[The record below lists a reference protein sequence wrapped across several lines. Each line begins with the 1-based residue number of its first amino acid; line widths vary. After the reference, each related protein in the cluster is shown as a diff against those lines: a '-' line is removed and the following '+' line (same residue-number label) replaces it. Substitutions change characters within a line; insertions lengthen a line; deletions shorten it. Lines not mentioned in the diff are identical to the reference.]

1 MIEKKR
7 GSAQHMAM
15 AFRIERLV
23 SEEVLVVLR
32 VSGRIHAEHVD
43 MLREL
48 LGLEE
53 VKVVV
58 DLREV
63 TLVDREA
70 VSFLALSEAQ
80 GVELRNCAAYL
91 REWVDRERPHTD
103 TAQANP
109 KAGGGA
115 DIRDL

>member
-1 MIEKKR
+1 
-7 GSAQHMAM
+7 MAM
-15 AFRIERLV
+15 AFRIERFV
-23 SEEVLVVLR
+23 CGEDLVVLQ

-53 VKVVV
+53 VRVVV

-80 GVELRNCAAYL
+80 GVELKNCPAYL
-91 REWVDRERPHTD
+91 REWVDRERPQTD
-103 TAQANP
+103 TARADP
-109 KAGGGA
+109 KAGGGG
-115 DIRDL
+115 DTRDL

>member
-1 MIEKKR
+1 MIEKK
-7 GSAQHMAM
+7 GPPQDMAM
-15 AFRIERLV
+15 AFRVERLV
-23 SEEVLVVLR
+23 CGEELVVLR

-53 VKVVV
+53 VRVVV

-80 GVELRNCAAYL
+80 GFELKNCAAYL
-91 REWVDRERPHTD
+91 REWVDRERTHTD
-103 TAQANP
+103 PARANP

-115 DIRDL
+115 DI

>member
-1 MIEKKR
+1 MIEKEKR
-7 GSAQHMAM
+7 SAPDMAS
-15 AFRIERLV
+15 AFRVERLV
-23 SEEVLVVLR
+23 CGEDLVVLR
-32 VSGRIHAEHVD
+32 VSGRIRAEHVD

-53 VKVVV
+53 VRVVV

-80 GVELRNCAAYL
+80 GVELKNCAAYL
-91 REWVDRERPHTD
+91 REWIDRERPRND
-103 TAQANP
+103 TARADP
-109 KAGGGA
+109 KAGGGD
-115 DIRDL
+115 DI

>member
-1 MIEKKR
+1 MIDKKK

-23 SEEVLVVLR
+23 SGEDIVVLR
-32 VSGRIHAEHVD
+32 VSGRIQAEHVD
-43 MLREL
+43 MLSEL

-91 REWVDRERPHTD
+91 REWVDRERPRND
-103 TAQANP
+103 TYRADP
-109 KAGGGA
+109 KAGGGG
-115 DIRDL
+115 DL

>member
-1 MIEKKR
+1 MIEKKK
-7 GSAQHMAM
+7 GSAQDMAW
-15 AFRIERLV
+15 AFRVERLV
-23 SEEVLVVLR
+23 CGEDLVVLR

-53 VKVVV
+53 VRVVV

-80 GVELRNCAAYL
+80 GVELKNCAAYL
-91 REWVDRERPHTD
+91 REWVDRERPRND
-103 TAQANP
+103 TARADP
-109 KAGGGA
+109 KAGGGG
-115 DIRDL
+115 DI

>member
-1 MIEKKR
+1 MIEKKK

-23 SEEVLVVLR
+23 SGEDIVVLR
-32 VSGRIHAEHVD
+32 VSGRIQAEHVD
-43 MLREL
+43 MLSEL

-91 REWVDRERPHTD
+91 REWVDRERPRNGTD
-103 TAQANP
+103 RANP
-109 KAGGGA
+109 KAGGGG
-115 DIRDL
+115 DI

>member
-1 MIEKKR
+1 
-7 GSAQHMAM
+7 M

-23 SEEVLVVLR
+23 SGEDLVVLR
-32 VSGRIHAEHVD
+32 VSGRIHAEHVE
-43 MLREL
+43 MLKEL

-53 VKVVV
+53 ARVVV

-91 REWVDRERPHTD
+91 REWVDRERPCNNAD
-103 TAQANP
+103 RADP
-109 KAGGGA
+109 KAGGGD
-115 DIRDL
+115 DI

>member
-1 MIEKKR
+1 MIEKKK

-23 SEEVLVVLR
+23 SGEDLVVLR

-53 VKVVV
+53 VRVVV

-80 GVELRNCAAYL
+80 GVELRNCTAYL
-91 REWVDRERPHTD
+91 REWVDRERPRHDTD
-103 TAQANP
+103 RADP
-109 KAGGGA
+109 KAGGGG
-115 DIRDL
+115 DI

>member
-1 MIEKKR
+1 MIEKKK
-7 GSAQHMAM
+7 GSAQDMAW
-15 AFRIERLV
+15 AFRVERLV
-23 SEEVLVVLR
+23 CGEDLVVLR
-32 VSGRIHAEHVD
+32 VSGRIRAEHVD

-53 VKVVV
+53 VRVVV

-80 GVELRNCAAYL
+80 GVELKNCAAYL
-91 REWVDRERPHTD
+91 REWVDRERFHTD
-103 TAQANP
+103 AARADP
-109 KAGGGA
+109 KAGGGG
-115 DIRDL
+115 DI

>member
-1 MIEKKR
+1 
-7 GSAQHMAM
+7 M

-23 SEEVLVVLR
+23 SGEDLVVLR
-32 VSGRIHAEHVD
+32 VSGRIQAEHVD

-53 VKVVV
+53 ARVVV

-80 GVELRNCAAYL
+80 GVELRHCPAYI
-91 REWVDRERPHTD
+91 REWVDRERPRHDADRTD
-103 TAQANP
+103 P
-109 KAGGGA
+109 KAGGGD
-115 DIRDL
+115 DI

>member
-1 MIEKKR
+1 MIEKE
-7 GSAQHMAM
+7 GSPQDMAM
-15 AFRIERLV
+15 AFRVERLV
-23 SEEVLVVLR
+23 SGEECVVLR

-48 LGLEE
+48 LGLEQ
-53 VKVVV
+53 VRVVV

-80 GVELRNCAAYL
+80 GVELKNCAAYL
-91 REWVDRERPHTD
+91 REWVDRERRHTD
-103 TAQANP
+103 TARANP

>member
-1 MIEKKR
+1 MIEKEK
-7 GSAQHMAM
+7 GSVQEMAT
-15 AFRIERLV
+15 AFRVERLV
-23 SEEVLVVLR
+23 CGEDRVVLR

-53 VKVVV
+53 VRVVV
-58 DLREV
+58 DLKEV

-80 GVELRNCAAYL
+80 GVELKNCAAYL
-91 REWVDRERPHTD
+91 REWIDRERSHTD
-103 TAQANP
+103 TARANP
-109 KAGGGA
+109 KLGGGG

>member
-1 MIEKKR
+1 MIEKKK
-7 GSAQHMAM
+7 GSAQDMAM
-15 AFRIERLV
+15 AFRVERLV
-23 SEEVLVVLR
+23 CGEDLVVLR

-53 VKVVV
+53 VRVVV

-80 GVELRNCAAYL
+80 GVELKNCAAYL
-91 REWVDRERPHTD
+91 REWVDRERSHND
-103 TAQANP
+103 TARADP
-109 KAGGGA
+109 KAGGGG
-115 DIRDL
+115 DI

>member
-1 MIEKKR
+1 
-7 GSAQHMAM
+7 MAM

-23 SEEVLVVLR
+23 GGEDLVVLR
-32 VSGRIHAEHVD
+32 VSGRFHAEHVD

-53 VKVVV
+53 AQVVI

-63 TLVDREA
+63 TLIDRDA
-70 VSFLALSEAQ
+70 VSFLALIEAE

-91 REWVDRERPHTD
+91 REWVDRERPRTD
-103 TAQANP
+103 TDPADP
-109 KAGGGA
+109 KAGGGG

>member
-1 MIEKKR
+1 MIEKKK
-7 GSAQHMAM
+7 GSGPPMAM

-23 SEEVLVVLR
+23 SGEDLVVLR
-32 VSGRIHAEHVD
+32 VSGRIHAEQVD

-48 LGLEE
+48 LELEE
-53 VKVVV
+53 ARVVV

-80 GVELRNCAAYL
+80 GVVLSNCAAYL
-91 REWVDRERPHTD
+91 REWLDRERPRNDTD
-103 TAQANP
+103 RADP
-109 KAGGGA
+109 KAGGGG
-115 DIRDL
+115 DI

>member
-1 MIEKKR
+1 MIEKRK

-23 SEEVLVVLR
+23 SGEDLVVLR
-32 VSGRIHAEHVD
+32 VSGRIQAEHVD

-80 GVELRNCAAYL
+80 GVELRNCAAYR
-91 REWVDRERPHTD
+91 REWVDRERPRND
-103 TAQANP
+103 MDRADP
-109 KAGGGA
+109 KPGGGG
-115 DIRDL
+115 DI